1 MKNKSD
7 IVSRIQLVGD
17 LLLLNIIF
25 FVGSYINGF
34 IVVSSE
40 RTLVQFLY
48 LNLFWLISTT
58 GLKAYVQTRVMRIT
72 TILNVLIKSFIFH
85 LFLIFSFISFLKQ
98 PLRSGKFFILEYSIF
113 VVLVILWR
121 LFTTFLLKSIREK
134 GYNYKRV
141 IIAGSGKAANDI
153 YNFFHK
159 HPEYGY
165 KCLGFFDDGKQHENR
180 LGSLNDLEGFVL
192 KNKVDE
198 IYCILSEMKTGRVHE
213 LISFADN
220 NIIRL
225 KIVPDFRG
233 IGNYML
239 EVSFFDKIPV
249 LNIRDFPLDNSANRL
264 LKRTFDIFFSLLVI
278 LFIFPW
284 VFPIIALGI
293 KLTSKGPIFFKQLRS
308 GRGNKPFLC
317 YKFRTMTVNEQAHEL
332 QAYKNDPRITP
343 FGAFLRRTNLDELP
357 QFFNVLIGNMSV
369 VGPRP
374 HMLLHTQKYS
384 REIDKFMLRHFVMGG
399 ITGLAQVRGFRGET
413 RELSQMRER
422 LKLDVWYIEN
432 WSFYLDIKI
441 IINTFASMVR
451 NRNTGA

>member
-7 IVSRIQLVGD
+7 IVSRIQLLGD
-17 LLLLNIIF
+17 LFLLNLIF
-25 FVGSYINGF
+25 FVGNYINGF
-34 IVVSSE
+34 VISNE

-48 LNLFWLISTT
+48 LNLFWIISTT
-58 GLKAYVQTRVMRIT
+58 ALKAYIQTRVMRIT
-72 TILNVLIKSFIFH
+72 TVLNILIRSFIFH
-85 LFLIFSFISFLKQ
+85 LFLIFSFISLLKQ

-113 VVLVILWR
+113 VVMVVLWR
-121 LFTTFLLKSIREK
+121 LFTTFLLKAIREK
-134 GYNYKRV
+134 GYNYRRV
-141 IIAGSGKAANDI
+141 VIVGAGKAGNDI

-165 KCLGFFDDGKQHENR
+165 KCLGFFDDAKPHENR
-180 LGSLNDLEGFVL
+180 LGSLNELEEYAL

-198 IYCILSEMKTGRVHE
+198 IYCILSDMKTSKIQE

-233 IGNYML
+233 IRNYML
-239 EVSFFDKIPV
+239 DVSFFDKIPV
-249 LNIRDFPLDNSANRL
+249 LSIRDFPLDNNANRL
-264 LKRTFDIFFSLLVI
+264 LKRSFDICFSVFII

-284 VFPIIALGI
+284 VFPIIAIGI
-293 KLTSKGPIFFKQLRS
+293 KLTSKGPVFFKQLRS

-332 QAYKNDPRITP
+332 QAYENDPRITS
-343 FGAFLRRTNLDELP
+343 FGKFLRRTNLDELP
-357 QFFNVLIGNMSV
+357 QFFNVLIGNMSI

-413 RELSQMRER
+413 RELSKMKER

-441 IINTFASMVR
+441 IINTFTSMLT
-451 NRNTGA
+451 NKNMGA